1 MNNISKFF
9 RETSVGRF
17 FIPFGIILV
26 VFSIFMFVS
35 MDNTKKY
42 KKTEAIVSRTELYE
56 EEYYDEDGN
65 RIDATYTV
73 YVKYSVD
80 GKDYEEEYGIFSG
93 YKENEKVTISYNPEN
108 PKEIAQPLS
117 LIWPVSFLILGVISI
132 FGGVFSLI
140 KAYKKNKALKLQE
153 KEWENGR

>member
-17 FIPFGIILV
+17 FIPLGIVLV

-35 MDNTKKY
+35 MDNTKNY
-42 KKTEAIVSRTELYE
+42 KKTEAVVSRTELYE
-56 EEYYDEDGN
+56 DSYYDDEGN
-65 RIDATYTV
+65 KVEATYTV

-80 GKDYEEEYGIFSG
+80 GKDYEEEYGVLSG
-93 YKENEKVTISYNPEN
+93 YNENDKVTISYNPEN
-108 PKEIAQPLS
+108 PKEIAQPIT
-117 LIWPVSFLILGVISI
+117 LIWPVAFLVLGLISVV
-132 FGGVFSLI
+132 GGVFSLV

-153 KEWENGR
+153 KEWANGR